1 MQPTGFYVGK
11 KGAIY
16 AQLENGSMARLG
28 LRVSGGKL
36 VAFDPLRREW
46 IELPTRIPDRSA
58 GWDEAYPLDVL
69 MGQAAIALILAAGR
83 IARMLKSW

>member
-1 MQPTGFYVGK
+1 MQPTGFYIGR
-11 KGAIY
+11 KGAVY
-16 AQLENGSMARLG
+16 AQLENGSLARLG

-58 GWDEAYPLDVL
+58 GWDEAYLLSAL
-69 MGQAAIALILAAGR
+69 MG
-83 IARMLKSW
+83 